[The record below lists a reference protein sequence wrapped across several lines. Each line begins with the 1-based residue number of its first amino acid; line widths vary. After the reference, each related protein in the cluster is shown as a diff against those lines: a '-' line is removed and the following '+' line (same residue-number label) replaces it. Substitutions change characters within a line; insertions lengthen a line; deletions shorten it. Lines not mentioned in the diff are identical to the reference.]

1 MVSSQADPEP
11 VRMKYL
17 TARTWPWL
25 LLITLA
31 AALIRLPYWDVI
43 PAAFDKV
50 EQTSFAYQI
59 ANGQIRPLTGNDAY
73 AGPFY
78 FYIVA
83 GLIKAGATDPM
94 VGRLVILVAG
104 ILTVPLTWAWVQ
116 TLGRNRLPALIAALL
131 VALNPDLI
139 LVNSHIGGTTLLLP
153 FLTTL
158 FLLCLTLAVTR
169 DSAGWLLLSGIAGGL
184 AVQSN
189 LIGGLAIAGGL
200 LWFLWQTRHVPR
212 LGKRWP
218 LWPILLGMVVL
229 AVFSPVIIYNLT
241 ADFGSVGALETKP
254 YIWEHH
260 PTIATTLNNIQRF
273 STQLVRQTSGVL
285 TGDEGFGA
293 LLGVPLLYLAL
304 MVAGLV
310 HTTRRVS
317 ALPLFILMPFAL
329 VMPVISSHY
338 GFSGIGRFTTLL
350 IPVWAA
356 TIAFLLAAMGQHV
369 SRMPTSTR
377 RYGYSGVLALL
388 GLILVIYPIAALSR
402 YYAQV
407 NASQKSGRAILE
419 LSRYPVTNNH
429 GEPVYISAIEELSNV
444 RGIPYVPHAAFLLGD
459 VYHEFL
465 SPEEIIGRLYE
476 NPGPAFFLLSDR
488 DAAIVETVV
497 PLEWVPVPAN
507 EEARLR
513 GYGLYRFTGEQP
525 PAKPDFVLDVAPS
538 GLGPTAL
545 FSESVRLLGCDAP
558 SPVAPGETLMLGCYW
573 QAVEEIPPN
582 RYIGFAHLVAVD
594 SGQLVTQ
601 DDHILGQERYP
612 LNAWQPDEIIRETYV
627 LPIPVDA
634 APGEYR
640 VALGIYT
647 WPDLNRLAV
656 PGNADNV
663 AVLEPIYVK

>member
-1 MVSSQADPEP
+1 
-11 VRMKYL
+11 MKYL

-31 AALIRLPYWDVI
+31 AVLIRLPYWDVI
-43 PAAFDKV
+43 PAAFDEV

-169 DSAGWLLLSGIAGGL
+169 DSTGWLLLAGIAGGL

-329 VMPVISSHY
+329 VMPIISSHY

-388 GLILVIYPIAALSR
+388 GLIFVIYPVAALSR
-402 YYAQV
+402 YYARSMPLKKAAGLFW
-407 NASQKSGRAILE
+407 NYPATPSPTTMASRSTSA
-419 LSRYPVTNNH
+419 LSKNYPTC
-429 GEPVYISAIEELSNV
+429 EASPTCLTRRSCWATCIMSFSRRKRSSAASMRTLARLSSCLAIEMPPSWEQSSLSSGYPFQRTKK
-444 RGIPYVPHAAFLLGD
+444 RGCAAMASTGLPASNRRQSPI
-459 VYHEFL
+459 L
-465 SPEEIIGRLYE
+465 S
-476 NPGPAFFLLSDR
+476 S
-488 DAAIVETVV
+488 T
-497 PLEWVPVPAN
+497 
-507 EEARLR
+507 
-513 GYGLYRFTGEQP
+513 
-525 PAKPDFVLDVAPS
+525 
-538 GLGPTAL
+538 
-545 FSESVRLLGCDAP
+545 
-558 SPVAPGETLMLGCYW
+558 
-573 QAVEEIPPN
+573 
-582 RYIGFAHLVAVD
+582 
-594 SGQLVTQ
+594 
-601 DDHILGQERYP
+601 
-612 LNAWQPDEIIRETYV
+612 
-627 LPIPVDA
+627 
-634 APGEYR
+634 
-640 VALGIYT
+640 
-647 WPDLNRLAV
+647 
-656 PGNADNV
+656 
-663 AVLEPIYVK
+663 